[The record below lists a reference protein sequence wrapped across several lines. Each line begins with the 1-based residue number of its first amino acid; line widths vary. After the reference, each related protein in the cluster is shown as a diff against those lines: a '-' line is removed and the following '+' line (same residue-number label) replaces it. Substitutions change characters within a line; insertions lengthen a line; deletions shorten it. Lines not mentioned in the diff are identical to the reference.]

1 VQLQRFHL
9 SPTLSVKERELELMT
24 EITPSLLALQLMT
37 GIALGAVYALLAL
50 GLSLIFGMLTVVNFA
65 HGAFFMVGAFLGV
78 YFLGLTGNFW
88 FSLILTP
95 LAVGAIGLVTE
106 RFLVRPLYGRGIDYP
121 LLLTFGLSYVMVE
134 ATRVAFGIEGV
145 PSSTPAELRGAVD
158 LGFGFFPKYRLFL
171 IGATALVVVAL
182 WLFIEKTRF
191 GLIIRAGSRDAEI
204 VRVLGIDISRVWLLV
219 FGIGTAIAG
228 LSGVLAAPTRAVNPE
243 MGISVLAE
251 SFVVTVVGGMGSL
264 PGAVVAGLLVGI
276 VFSMTSLFAPDLA
289 ELSIFVLMAV
299 VLLIRPQGLFGK
311 PGAMG

>member
-1 VQLQRFHL
+1 
-9 SPTLSVKERELELMT
+9 MG
-24 EITPSLLALQLMT
+24 EITPSLLMLQLMT
-37 GIALGAVYALLAL
+37 GIGLGAVYALLAL
-50 GLSLIFGMLTVVNFA
+50 GLSLIFGMLNVVNFA
-65 HGAFFMVGAFLGV
+65 HGAFFMVGAFMGV
-78 YFLGLTGNFW
+78 YFLALTGNFW
-88 FSLILTP
+88 FSLVLTP
-95 LAVGAIGLVTE
+95 LAVGAFGLLAE

-134 ATRVAFGIEGV
+134 AIRITFGIEGV
-145 PSSTPAELRGAVD
+145 STSTPAELRGAVN
-158 LGFGFFPKYRLFL
+158 LGFGHFPLYRLFL
-171 IGATALVVVAL
+171 IGATAAVVLGL
-182 WLFIEKTRF
+182 WLFIEKTRY
-191 GLIIRAGSRDAEI
+191 GLIIRAGSRDPEI
-204 VRVLGIDISRVWLLV
+204 VRVLGIDIARVWLLV

-276 VFSMTSLFAPDLA
+276 VYSMTSLFMPELA

-311 PGAMG
+311 AGQMG